1 MMSSNG
7 SAALDITLERLKQL
21 NRQERILIGLYFY
34 ERLSIDEIAVVLQKS
49 NRSVQSMLEEVFP
62 KLFQEVVTVDNLEAV
77 SQKAL

>member
-34 ERLSIDEIAVVLQKS
+34 ERLTIDEIAVVLQRS
-49 NRSVQSMLEEVFP
+49 NQSVQSMLEEVFP
-62 KLFQEVVTVDNLEAV
+62 KLFQEVVTVENIEAV